1 MNDTKPIDKSQKGKG
16 KSGFAAA
23 AGAAAAAGIGG
34 AAAGYA
40 ASSSR
45 SDEPQPQENA
55 APQDAA
61 PDVSQ
66 PQQSPQPSPQPQQ
79 QATPAPQ
86 PQASSEEFV
95 AGGDDIVI
103 SPEEPEEPVAT
114 GYVTGPEEPVAVNPG
129 DEPVI
134 EVEPEPEPEP
144 ELEPVNPDEI
154 AEAIIS
160 EEMIDP
166 NDIDMAD
173 VVSFDEIGTVY
184 NVHGEAMTTA
194 TFHDEYGNQLT
205 MIDLDNDNVFD
216 VLGDEYG
223 NPLVDEHG
231 DLVALNTGTTVDD
244 VELEIHDDD
253 TYLAADDNIDMNDFG
268 ADSLAQDMLG

>member
-1 MNDTKPIDKSQKGKG
+1 EVPG
-16 KSGFAAA
+16 
-23 AGAAAAAGIGG
+23 
-34 AAAGYA
+34 
-40 ASSSR
+40 
-45 SDEPQPQENA
+45 
-55 APQDAA
+55 
-61 PDVSQ
+61 
-66 PQQSPQPSPQPQQ
+66 
-79 QATPAPQ
+79 
-86 PQASSEEFV
+86 
-95 AGGDDIVI
+95 
-103 SPEEPEEPVAT
+103 EPVAT
-114 GYVTGPEEPVAVNPG
+114 GHVTEPEEPVAVNPG

-134 EVEPEPEPEP
+134 EVEPEPEPEVEPEPEP

>member
-40 ASSSR
+40 ASGNG

-55 APQDAA
+55 ALQDAS

-66 PQQSPQPSPQPQQ
+66 SQQSQQPASPQPQQ
-79 QATPAPQ
+79 QATPQ

-103 SPEEPEEPVAT
+103 SLEEPEVPEEPVET
-114 GYVTGPEEPVAVNPG
+114 GHVTEPEEPVAVNPG
-129 DEPVI
+129 GEPV
-134 EVEPEPEPEP
+134 VEPEPEP
-144 ELEPVNPDEI
+144 EPVNPDEI

-173 VVSFDEIGTVY
+173 VVSFEEIGTVY
-184 NVHGEAMTTA
+184 NVYGEAMTTA
-194 TFHDEYGNQLT
+194 SFHDEYGNQLT

-216 VLGDEYG
+216 VLGDEHG
-223 NPLVDEHG
+223 NPFVDEQG
-231 DLVALNTGTTVDD
+231 DVVALNTGTTVDD

-253 TYLAADDNIDMNDFG
+253 TYLAADDSGDMDDFG